1 MWIRNQEVTLGE
13 AEGRER
19 SREIGR
25 QRETGGLGGE
35 KERHRV
41 GREEWVG
48 VFCPPLPW
56 YLGTGT
62 PRGEERGGLEVLEGQ
77 GPADRRGDS
86 RDRGA
91 GHWEGVAQ
99 RPPGHGGCSSSER
112 PSRAGSLG
120 CAGGGR

>member
-1 MWIRNQEVTLGE
+1 MTLGE

-62 PRGEERGGLEVLEGQ
+62 PRGEEKGGSGSPGGTGSRRQERGQQRQ
-77 GPADRRGDS
+77 GGRALGRG
-86 RDRGA
+86 
-91 GHWEGVAQ
+91 
-99 RPPGHGGCSSSER
+99 RPEA
-112 PSRAGSLG
+112 SRAWGVQLV
-120 CAGGGR
+120 

>member
-41 GREEWVG
+41 GREEWFGWVHIWERWGLQDSPDRVTG
-48 VFCPPLPW
+48 VSL
-56 YLGTGT
+56 
-62 PRGEERGGLEVLEGQ
+62 
-77 GPADRRGDS
+77 ADG
-86 RDRGA
+86 
-91 GHWEGVAQ
+91 
-99 RPPGHGGCSSSER
+99 
-112 PSRAGSLG
+112 
-120 CAGGGR
+120 